1 MRSITFIAI
10 VALAATQGMGI
21 PPQISLILNPR
32 FHPKG
37 FVAPLIKVL
46 SDVVRATGTPLG
58 KTHQT
63 ACRILEFRRHIIVC
77 PKRNITLLSPR
88 TRIMKPSKHVAF
100 KCLGILTW
108 TRASCLS
115 RRYWSIDIGGAQLWG
130 IVTYMM
136 CLDFTGL
143 QTRWDLGVVGMS
155 YCLAFLAHCGCR
167 KVRNL

>member
-21 PPQISLILNPR
+21 PPQTSLILNPR
-32 FHPKG
+32 FQPKE
-37 FVAPLIKVL
+37 FVAPLPIQLL
-46 SDVVRATGTPLG
+46 SDAVRATGTPPG

-63 ACRILEFRRHIIVC
+63 AFRIWELRGHIIVC
-77 PKRNITLLSPR
+77 PKRNITLLSLR
-88 TRIMKPSKHVAF
+88 TRITKPSKHVAF

-108 TRASCLS
+108 TRASFLS

-130 IVTYMM
+130 VITYMM

-143 QTRWDLGVVGMS
+143 RTRWDLEVIGMT
-155 YCLAFLAHCGCR
+155 YRLAFFRAYASTLWS
-167 KVRNL
+167 